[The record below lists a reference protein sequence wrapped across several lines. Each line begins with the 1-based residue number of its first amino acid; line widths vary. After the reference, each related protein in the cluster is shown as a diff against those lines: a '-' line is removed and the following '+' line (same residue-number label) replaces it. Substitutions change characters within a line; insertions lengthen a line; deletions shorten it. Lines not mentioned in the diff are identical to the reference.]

1 MPQWSTDVTSAP
13 RQYPA
18 GFLLFIILTSNP
30 FTRTLPNFP
39 IDGRDLNPML
49 QDEIPMPQ
57 WSTDVTSAPRQ
68 YPAGPPSA
76 TQWQRQTPPG

>member
-1 MPQWSTDVTSAP
+1 MAKANATGMINL
-13 RQYPA
+13 

-49 QDEIPMPQ
+49 QTEHDTNSQKYPCR
-57 WSTDVTSAPRQ
+57 SGPR
-68 YPAGPPSA
+68 
-76 TQWQRQTPPG
+76 T